1 MVATR
6 RAKRAASSASKKTG
20 YVFCLLLAAQYG
32 LQPFLKVFIADGVNK
47 VSLVLGT
54 ELAKVL
60 IGVVGMLLDGSLASN
75 FAGWNPRGA
84 AFAVIPSLIY
94 AAQNYLLVFGY
105 QSMDSI
111 TFNCLNQ
118 SKLVSTALCL
128 YLLFGTKQSVVQMV
142 ALAGLLVA
150 GVMLQDGGGD
160 GGSSSKGKSSSSD
173 AELAVGVAAV
183 IVASALSG
191 MASAACQYAMQR
203 IGTPA
208 HVFTLEMAFVA
219 IPALLVSQAGLIAE
233 DPAVLFR
240 GWDARTL
247 IPVFASAFGGICVGQ
262 VTKNL
267 GGIAKGFAIVGG
279 LVLTGLAQGV
289 QEGRWLETRTLV
301 ALVLVVSC
309 VWAHNTHPPAKP
321 KSKRQ

>member
-6 RAKRAASSASKKTG
+6 RAKRAASSASKRTG

-160 GGSSSKGKSSSSD
+160 GGSSS
-173 AELAVGVAAV
+173 
-183 IVASALSG
+183 
-191 MASAACQYAMQR
+191 
-203 IGTPA
+203 
-208 HVFTLEMAFVA
+208 
-219 IPALLVSQAGLIAE
+219 
-233 DPAVLFR
+233 
-240 GWDARTL
+240 
-247 IPVFASAFGGICVGQ
+247 
-262 VTKNL
+262 
-267 GGIAKGFAIVGG
+267 
-279 LVLTGLAQGV
+279 
-289 QEGRWLETRTLV
+289 
-301 ALVLVVSC
+301 
-309 VWAHNTHPPAKP
+309 
-321 KSKRQ
+321 

>member
-6 RAKRAASSASKKTG
+6 RAKRAASSASKRTG

-160 GGSSSKGKSSSSD
+160 GGSSSKGTSSSD
-173 AELAVGVAAV
+173 AKLAVGVAAV
-183 IVASALSG
+183 IAASALSG
-191 MASAACQYAMQR
+191 VASAAFAVNERFPARGAPPEEKEKEEEEEEEGSPWQR
-203 IGTPA
+203 T
-208 HVFTLEMAFVA
+208 MA
-219 IPALLVSQAGLIAE
+219 S
-233 DPAVLFR
+233 
-240 GWDARTL
+240 
-247 IPVFASAFGGICVGQ
+247 
-262 VTKNL
+262 
-267 GGIAKGFAIVGG
+267 
-279 LVLTGLAQGV
+279 
-289 QEGRWLETRTLV
+289 
-301 ALVLVVSC
+301 
-309 VWAHNTHPPAKP
+309 
-321 KSKRQ
+321 

>member
-1 MVATR
+1 MATR
-6 RAKRAASSASKKTG
+6 RAKRAASSASKRTG

-160 GGSSSKGKSSSSD
+160 GGSSSKGTSSSSSD
-173 AELAVGVAAV
+173 AKLAVGVAAV
-183 IVASALSG
+183 IAASALSG
-191 MASAACQYAMQR
+191 VASAACQYAMQR

-208 HVFTLEMAFVA
+208 PIFTLEMAFVA
-219 IPALLVSQAGLIAE
+219 IPALLVSQAGLIAD
-233 DPAVLFR
+233 DPAVLFW

>member
-6 RAKRAASSASKKTG
+6 RATRAASSKRTG
-20 YVFCLLLAAQYG
+20 YIFCILLAAQYG

-54 ELAKVL
+54 EMAKVL
-60 IGVVGMLLDGSLASN
+60 LGLAGMLYEGSLASN
-75 FAGWNPRGA
+75 FAAWNPKGA

-105 QSMDSI
+105 QTMDSV

-128 YLLFGTKQSVVQMV
+128 YLLFGTRQSLVQMG

-150 GVMLQDGGGD
+150 GVMLQDGGGESQ
-160 GGSSSKGKSSSSD
+160 GAKTAASE
-173 AELAVGVAAV
+173 AETAVGVAAV
-183 IVASALSG
+183 LAASALSG
-191 MASAACQYAMQR
+191 VASAACQYAMQR
-203 IGTPA
+203 IGTSA

-219 IPALLVSQAGLIAE
+219 IPALLISQASVISAR
-233 DPAVLFR
+233 DPAALFV
-240 GWDARTL
+240 GWDAFTL
-247 IPVFASAFGGICVGQ
+247 IPVFCSAFGGMCVGQ

-279 LVLTGLAQGV
+279 LVLTGAAQGA
-289 QEGRWLETRTLV
+289 QEGRWLETRSL
-301 ALVLVVSC
+301 AA
-309 VWAHNTHPPAKP
+309 VWAHNTHPPAKT
-321 KSKRQ
+321 KRQ